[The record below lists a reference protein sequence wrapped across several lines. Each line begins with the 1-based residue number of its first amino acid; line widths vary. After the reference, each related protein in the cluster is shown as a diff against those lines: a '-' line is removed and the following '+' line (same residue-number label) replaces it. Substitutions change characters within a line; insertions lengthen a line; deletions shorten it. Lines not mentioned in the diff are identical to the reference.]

1 MRFRAVPFA
10 VAFGVAIGIVV
21 TLILSWLK
29 IGFAFR

>member
-21 TLILSWLK
+21 TSILTWLK
-29 IGFAFR
+29 IGFTFR